1 MDEVIIEKQEYLLFD
16 KYKLNTNRNIT
27 RYEYISNVP
36 LKVSKR
42 EPDMRVCKCGAHLIT
57 LAYIFDNNI
66 FRSRTLLGRKCPCCG
81 HNYFTLKTIALC
93 EEAFTIV
100 EYTDLEENIGKEVQV
115 DMYEVKRG
123 DIYFADLT
131 GIEHHCGSEQTGW
144 RPVMIVQNDVG
155 NYYSTTT
162 IIATI
167 TSKIKGSQPT
177 HVYLEI
183 ERVWYGVPIGRTK
196 SNLNENFNR
205 FNAFDSEAAY
215 KFIHESDNSE
225 DSFASMFGNLMFGE
239 TVVDHEKKWQ
249 RFKRAFNER
258 YTELRSE
265 LSEAR
270 NMAQFYEDSL
280 ANKTDNSKSEE
291 IEKGIITLKM
301 RGRACLPRGA
311 FDRYINL

>member
-177 HVYLEI
+177 HVYLESGI
-183 ERVWYGVPIGRTK
+183 LDK
-196 SNLNENFNR
+196 
-205 FNAFDSEAAY
+205 DSIVCLEQL
-215 KFIHESDNSE
+215 KTID
-225 DSFASMFGNLMFGE
+225 
-239 TVVDHEKKWQ
+239 KQ
-249 RFKRAFNER
+249 RLAEVLE
-258 YTELRSE
+258 ELRSE
-265 LSEAR
+265 AEEREYSVHTNESENADKALKKANREYETVLAELSAEHREFFENYMDIVDHAHFQEEQRAYYQGMVDVMQIFDGLGILKER
-270 NMAQFYEDSL
+270 NKVKEVLMHI
-280 ANKTDNSKSEE
+280 KK
-291 IEKGIITLKM
+291 
-301 RGRACLPRGA
+301 
-311 FDRYINL
+311 